1 MNGILIVDKPS
12 GWTSFDVIAKL
23 RGILA
28 TRGIGHS
35 GTLDPMATGVLPVF
49 VGMARKAVDMQQ
61 DHDKAYRAVVRF
73 GVATDTGDITGQV
86 LRTSEKAVSQ
96 QQLME
101 VIPRF
106 LGRQLQ
112 TPPMYSAVKV
122 NGMPLYKAARQGVE
136 VERKARPVE
145 IHTIRLME
153 QCGPQDF
160 ALEVFCGKGTY
171 IRTLAEDMGA
181 ALGVPATLAQL
192 RRIRAGVYGLENSH
206 TLEQIQAAR
215 DAGTLE
221 ELLVP
226 VDTVFAHLPRLDVN
240 QDTCKRLYN
249 GAPTYR
255 FPAQEGQYRLY
266 GPEGE
271 FLGLGQVRDRVL
283 NVQKL
288 FVERA

>member
-61 DHDKAYRAVVRF
+61 DQNKAYRAVVRF
-73 GVATDTGDITGQV
+73 GIATDTGDVTGQV
-86 LRTSEKAVSQ
+86 LRTLEQTITQ
-96 QQLME
+96 QQLLE

-106 LGRQLQ
+106 LGRQMQ

-145 IHTIRLME
+145 IRSIRMLK

-160 ALEVFCGKGTY
+160 ELEVFCGKGTY
-171 IRTLAEDMGA
+171 IRTLAEDIGT
-181 ALGVPATLAQL
+181 ALGVPATLAAL
-192 RRIRAGVYGLENSH
+192 RRIQAGVYGLENSH
-206 TLEQIQAAR
+206 TLEEIQAAR
-215 DAGTLE
+215 DSGTLE

-226 VDTVFAHLPRLDVN
+226 VDTVFIHLPRLDVN
-240 QDTCKRLYN
+240 EATCKRLYH

-255 FPAQEGQYRLY
+255 FRAQEGQYRLY
-266 GPEGE
+266 GPAGE
-271 FLGLGQVRDRVL
+271 FLGLGRVQENVL